1 MDKTLVNNSEIW
13 AQKSKFFIYRAVT
26 YFSFLLLPIWIQK
39 TVHLPQAAHVPIM
52 IFYMLFM
59 MGQWFLFGKELDH
72 RLKIYFRV
80 NSSMDRIL
88 YRFLTGMIFFV
99 LYFNLLSF
107 LPHKWIYNCFWITW
121 VCLGLFYSWPTRG
134 KIIKES
140 VSSSFSEFRF
150 LDSFEKTLVGLILL
164 MLVFS
169 MPALPQLTNF
179 SALKL
184 FFDPSE
190 VLSSHFW
197 NFLMVNYYPFK
208 SYPEL
213 FKIAISMHFYYIC
226 LGLFLIGFYALLR
239 YFVSRRL
246 SLLGVFALISSWAFS
261 KILDAQFGDSLQTT
275 FALFSVWSILWITK
289 SSTYRAGLF
298 LGLLGYYGT
307 IINPAYALILPLN
320 IALLYFVFLND
331 KTPWFRRQLLKY
343 ASFGVILVII
353 FLLGHPN
360 FQEGLRPFEFGTLI
374 GNFSTIFERKAFNV
388 LGVFGLVILSVKF
401 ILPKRNILRDFRV
414 DRVKLFE
421 LVTLLILYGLFA
433 LFVDFRLINSFSM
446 MWPISLFSLIPLELL
461 FQSISRLR
469 SRRNMIYL
477 VYILICLLDSHF
489 EGRVK
494 IFIKLF
500 E

>member
-1 MDKTLVNNSEIW
+1 M
-13 AQKSKFFIYRAVT
+13 
-26 YFSFLLLPIWIQK
+26 
-39 TVHLPQAAHVPIM
+39 M

-88 YRFLTGMIFFV
+88 YRFLTGMVFFI

-169 MPALPQLTNF
+169 MPDFPKLTNF

-190 VLSSHFW
+190 ILSSHFW
-197 NFLMVNYYPFK
+197 NFLLVNYYPFK
-208 SYPEL
+208 SYPDL

-226 LGLFLIGFYALLR
+226 LGLFLICFYALLR

-261 KILDAQFGDSLQTT
+261 KILDVHYGDSLQTT
-275 FALFSVWSILWITK
+275 FALFSVWSMLWITK
-289 SSTYRAGLF
+289 SSTYRSGLF
-298 LGLLGYYGT
+298 LGLIGYYGA
-307 IINPAYALILPLN
+307 IVNSAYAIIFPLN
-320 IALLYFVFLND
+320 MGLLYFFFLKD

-343 ASFGVILVII
+343 ALFGAVLV
-353 FLLGHPN
+353 LVVVLGSPDVHET
-360 FQEGLRPFEFGTLI
+360 FKPFEFNLLI
-374 GNFSTIFERKAFNV
+374 QNFNTIFERKAFN
-388 LGVFGLVILSVKF
+388 ILSVFGVGILF
-401 ILPKRNILRDFRV
+401 IKVIYPKIALLREFKV
-414 DRVKLFE
+414 DQYKLTE
-421 LVTLLILYGLFA
+421 MVTLLFLYGVFA
-433 LFVDFRLINSFSM
+433 ATVDYRLINSFSM
-446 MWPISLFSLIPLELL
+446 MWPIALFSLIPLELL

-494 IFIKLF
+494 IFMKLF
-500 E
+500 D

>member
-1 MDKTLVNNSEIW
+1 M
-13 AQKSKFFIYRAVT
+13 F
-26 YFSFLLLPIWIQK
+26 
-39 TVHLPQAAHVPIM
+39 
-52 IFYMLFM
+52 FM

-88 YRFLTGMIFFV
+88 YRFLTGMIFFII
-99 LYFNLLSF
+99 YFNLLSF
-107 LPHKWIYNCFWITW
+107 LPHKWIYNSFWVTW

-169 MPALPQLTNF
+169 MPAFPQLTSF

-190 VLSSHFW
+190 ALSSHYW

-226 LGLFLIGFYALLR
+226 LGLFLICFYALLR

-261 KILDAQFGDSLQTT
+261 KILDAHYGDSLQTT
-275 FALFSVWSILWITK
+275 FALFAVWSILWITK

-307 IINPAYALILPLN
+307 IVNAAYSLILPLN
-320 IALLYFVFLND
+320 IALLYFVFLRD

-343 ASFGVILVII
+343 ASFGALLAIVV
-353 FLLGHPN
+353 LLGNSN
-360 FQEGLRPFEFGTLI
+360 FLEDFRAFELSTLI
-374 GNFSTIFERKAFNV
+374 QNFKVIFERKAINV
-388 LGVFGLVILSVKF
+388 LSIFGLIILLLKF
-401 ILPKRNILRDFRV
+401 SIPRLNLLKEFKIDSF
-414 DRVKLFE
+414 KLFE
-421 LVTLLILYGLFA
+421 LSTLIVLYGLFA
-433 LFVDFRLINSFSM
+433 LFIDYRLIDSFSL
-446 MWPISLFSLIPLELL
+446 MWPIVLFSLIPLELL

-469 SRRNMIYL
+469 SKRNMIYL